1 MTGVTTEAV
10 ASCRICAGQ
19 CSLRFALDA
28 TGAIIGARGDKA
40 NPVTRGYA
48 CIKGLTLA
56 EAHCSQDRILRPLKR
71 LPDGGFAP
79 IALATALDEI
89 AAGVEAIIA
98 RDGPDAV
105 AGFRGTMNYTN
116 SIASRMLPDWL
127 AAIGSHSFFSTMT
140 IDQSAKWITAE
151 RLGAWEAGKDPYDE
165 SEVLLVIGANPLVSL
180 STFTMTMQNPVK
192 ALREAK
198 ARGVKLLVIDPRRTE
213 TAAFAD
219 LFAQPLPGEDAT
231 LVAGMLRM
239 ILAEGWH
246 DADFCARHVDGLDA
260 LRDAVAPFTPDHVAQ
275 RSGVP
280 QAILRAITEAF
291 AAPVAG
297 RRKRGAAT
305 SGTGPNM
312 AAHSNL
318 AEHLIECL
326 NAVCGRFARVGD
338 RVMNPGVLG
347 PRWPRRA
354 QVRAPTR
361 SWESGWQ
368 DERGYG
374 LIFGERMTATL
385 PDAIL
390 GDGRG
395 RVRGLIVDGGN
406 PVNALAQSGRT
417 AEAFAALDLLVAIE
431 PFMTA
436 TARMAHYILPPPM
449 MLERPDVGSRDWEAY
464 TLQTPYAQ
472 YSAPVLAPPAGSE
485 TIDDWRVFWEL
496 ARRTGH
502 RLVFDGVTL
511 DMDRPPSNEALIAI
525 LLRDSAVP
533 AAEIMAAGEGRVFD
547 VAPMIVAPAGADAGR
562 FAVAPSDIVAEL
574 AAVAAE
580 VPGPGT
586 LRLAARRI
594 RDVQNTMYH
603 QLPTIAGR
611 LPDNPLSMHPDDM
624 AARGLSENDRVRIA
638 SAHGSVDARA
648 KADATLR
655 AGVVTLS
662 HGWGD
667 GHGAN
672 VNRLTSLSDRSAP
685 INAMPVLS
693 GLAVQV
699 VQLGSA
705 DGPGQD
711 SE

>member
-1 MTGVTTEAV
+1 MTGATASGGAEAV

-19 CSLRFALDA
+19 CSLRFALDEA
-28 TGAIIGARGDKA
+28 GAIIGTRGDKA

-56 EAHCSQDRILRPLKR
+56 EAHSSPDRILRPLKR

-89 AAGVEAIIA
+89 AAAVEQILA
-98 RDGPDAV
+98 RAGPDAI

-116 SIASRMLPDWL
+116 SIANRMLPDWL

-140 IDQSAKWITAE
+140 IDQSAKWITVE

-165 SEVLLVIGANPLVSL
+165 ADVLLVIGANPLVSL

-198 ARGVKLLVIDPRRTE
+198 ARGVTLLVIDPRRTE

-219 LFAQPLPGEDAT
+219 LFAQPLPGEDAA

-246 DADFCARHVDGLDA
+246 DADFCAEHVDGLEP
-260 LRDAVAPFTPDHVAQ
+260 LRDAVAPFTPDHVMR

-280 QAILRAITEAF
+280 QATLRALTEAF
-291 AAPVAG
+291 AAPVDG
-297 RRKRGAAT
+297 RRKRGAAV

-318 AEHLIECL
+318 AEHLVECL
-326 NAVCGRFARVGD
+326 NVLCGRFARAGD
-338 RVMNPGVLG
+338 QVMNPGVLG

-368 DERGYG
+368 DEQGYG

-390 GDGRG
+390 GQGRG

-406 PVNALAQSGRT
+406 PVNALAQSDRT

-449 MLERPDVGSRDWEAY
+449 MLERPDIGSREWEAY
-464 TLQTPYAQ
+464 TLQAPYAQ
-472 YSAPVLAPPAGSE
+472 YSAPVLAPPRGSE

-502 RLVFDGVTL
+502 RLVFDGVAL
-511 DMDRPPSNEALIAI
+511 DMDRPPSGEALIAI
-525 LLRDSAVP
+525 LLRGAAVP
-533 AAEIMAAGEGRVFD
+533 AAEIIAAREGRVFE
-547 VAPMIVAPAGADAGR
+547 VAPMVVAPAGADAGR
-562 FAVAPSDIVAEL
+562 FMVASPDILAEL
-574 AAVAAE
+574 AALAAE
-580 VPGPGT
+580 ASGPGT

-594 RDVQNTMYH
+594 RDVQNTMH
-603 QLPTIAGR
+603 HHLPTIAGR
-611 LPDNPLSMHPDDM
+611 LPDNPLSMHPGDM
-624 AARGLSENDRVRIA
+624 AERGLAERDRVRIA
-638 SAHGSVDARA
+638 SAHGSVEARV
-648 KADATLR
+648 KGDETLR
-655 AGVVTLS
+655 PGVVTLS

-667 GHGAN
+667 GQGVN
-672 VNRLTSLSDRSAP
+672 VNRLTSLSDRRAP

-693 GLAVQV
+693 GFAVEV
-699 VQLGSA
+699 ARLEESA
-705 DGPGQD
+705 
-711 SE
+711 E

>member
-1 MTGVTTEAV
+1 MTQGSIEAV

-19 CSLRFALDA
+19 CSLRFALDDN
-28 TGAIIGARGDKA
+28 GAIVGTRGDKA

-56 EAHCSQDRILRPLKR
+56 EAHNSPDRIIRPLKR
-71 LPDGGFAP
+71 RPDGRFES
-79 IALATALDEI
+79 IALTTALDEI
-89 AAGVEAIIA
+89 AAAIDQILA
-98 RDGPDAV
+98 RDGADAI

-116 SIASRMLPDWL
+116 SLANHMLPDWL

-151 RLGAWEAGKDPYDE
+151 RLGAWEAGKDPYDQADT
-165 SEVLLVIGANPLVSL
+165 LLVIGANPLVSL
-180 STFTMTMQNPVK
+180 STFTMAMQNPLK
-192 ALREAK
+192 GLREAK
-198 ARGVKLLVIDPRRTE
+198 ARGVRLLVIDPRRTE
-213 TAAFAD
+213 TAALAD
-219 LFAQPLPGEDAT
+219 LFAQPLPGEDAV

-246 DADFCARHVDGLDA
+246 DADFCASHVDNLGA
-260 LRDAVAPFTPDHVAQ
+260 LQNAVAPFEPDYVTQ

-280 QAILRAITEAF
+280 QATLRAITEAF

-297 RRKRGAAT
+297 RRKRGAAV

-318 AEHLIECL
+318 TEHLVECL
-326 NAVCGRFARVGD
+326 NVICGRFARAGD

-354 QVRAPTR
+354 QVRPPAR
-361 SWESGWQ
+361 SWERGWQ
-368 DERGYG
+368 DEQGYG

-390 GDGRG
+390 SGGRG

-406 PVNALAQSGRT
+406 PVNALAQSSRT
-417 AEAFAALDLLVAIE
+417 AEAFAALDLLVAID

-449 MLERPDVGSRDWEAY
+449 MLERPDIGSRDWEGY
-464 TLQTPYAQ
+464 TLQAPYAQ
-472 YSAPVLAPPAGSE
+472 YSAPVIALPAGSE
-485 TIDDWRVFWEL
+485 TIDDWRIFWEL

-502 RLVFDGVTL
+502 RLLFDGVAL
-511 DMDRPPSNEALIAI
+511 DMDQPPSSEALIAI
-525 LLRDSAVP
+525 LLRNAAVP
-533 AAEIMAAGEGRVFD
+533 ATEIMAAREGRIFY
-547 VAPMIVAPAGADAGR
+547 VAPMIVAPADRDAGR
-562 FAVAPSDIVAEL
+562 FAVAPADIIAEIS
-574 AAVAAE
+574 AVAAQA
-580 VPGPGT
+580 PAPGT
-586 LRLAARRI
+586 LRLAVRRV
-594 RDVQNTMYH
+594 RDVQNTMH
-603 QLPTIAGR
+603 HHLPTIAHR
-611 LPDNPLSMHPDDM
+611 IPDNPLSMHPDDM
-624 AARGLSENDRVRIA
+624 TERGLGDDDLVQITST
-638 SAHGSVDARA
+638 HGSVVTRV

-655 AGVVTLS
+655 PGVVTLS

-667 GHGAN
+667 GLGTN
-672 VNRLTSLSDRSAP
+672 VNQLTSLSDHRAP

-693 GLAVQV
+693 GFAVEV
-699 VQLGSA
+699 SRLEPA
-705 DGPGQD
+705 
-711 SE
+711 